1 MSVIQLM
8 IEQSSTLLAYIV
20 QLVMSSESMPPS
32 NPKSAPEA
40 PTEMFD
46 WRKSADI
53 KLPPNPEMI

>member
-53 KLPPNPEMI
+53 KLPLNPEMI